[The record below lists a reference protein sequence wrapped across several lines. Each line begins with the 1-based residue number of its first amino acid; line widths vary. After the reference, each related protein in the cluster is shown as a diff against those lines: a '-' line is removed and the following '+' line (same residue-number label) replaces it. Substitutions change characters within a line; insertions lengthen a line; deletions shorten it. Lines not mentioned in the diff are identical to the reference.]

1 MRVRARLDLSV
12 LLCGVTPPSSP
23 ASVLT
28 LLSPEAHVAWR
39 GDGDTLGMSTGP
51 CTEARAGSAPI
62 RATVLSEPRKRDPRC
77 TAFLFPGEGSAR
89 GRPAGGTRTRAACPA
104 ADGATSPPAPAPC
117 DGWTARGAESRA
129 DRRSTLYF
137 RTVIARAPK
146 PRRRVPRK
154 DSLSGVRG
162 RTVSVVGRGFCG
174 QGPNGRRL
182 AGPVR

>member
-12 LLCGVTPPSSP
+12 LCGVSPPSSP

-62 RATVLSEPRKRDPRC
+62 HPTVLSEPRKRDPRC

-89 GRPAGGTRTRAACPA
+89 GRPAVPQAEPA
-104 ADGATSPPAPAPC
+104 RVPPAPLQTAPPRRPPPRPAT
-117 DGWTARGAESRA
+117 GGQPGAQNHERIDVPHFISVQLSRERRSRA
-129 DRRSTLYF
+129 GACRA
-137 RTVIARAPK
+137 RTVCRAC
-146 PRRRVPRK
+146 
-154 DSLSGVRG
+154 GAG
-162 RTVSVVGRGFCG
+162 R
-174 QGPNGRRL
+174 
-182 AGPVR
+182 